1 MKKLLTALTAAS
13 AFAFAASANAQTII
27 TPTSQPAGTFFQ
39 VAGNINSGPVAA
51 TLGHTGIAAGDFTD
65 IFQFRLDQTGTG
77 SGSLTTGTETFLG
90 STDVDF
96 ISVLV
101 NGLEAT
107 ITYRDATGASCTVRG
122 VGTCGINETA
132 SISGV
137 PIMFGE
143 LNTITVNGLSRGLGS
158 YGGNATFTP
167 LAAVPEPGTW
177 ALMLLGFGAVGYS
190 MRRRRQTDSR
200 SLQAA

>member
-1 MKKLLTALTAAS
+1 MAVATAAS
-13 AFAFAASANAQTII
+13 AQTTII
-27 TPTSQPAGTFFQ
+27 TPTSQPPGTFFQ

-51 TLGHTGIAAGDFTD
+51 TLGHTGIAAGNFTD
-65 IFQFRLDQTGTG
+65 IFQFRLDQNGTG

-101 NGLEAT
+101 NGLSAT
-107 ITYRDATGASCTVRG
+107 LTYRDASGAACTTRG

-137 PIMFGE
+137 PILFGQ

-167 LAAVPEPGTW
+167 AAAVPEPGTW
-177 ALMLLGFGAVGYS
+177 AMMLIGFGGIGYS
-190 MRRRRQTDSR
+190 MRRRRKTSA
-200 SLQAA
+200 LLPQAA